1 MQELTAIGVSPA
13 FPPLSLS
20 LYPSFPLSSLPSSPQ
35 IFSTMRDTELTQS
48 VLSNWFY
55 YKMREELLDI
65 LTACAYEWLN
75 LQR

>member
-1 MQELTAIGVSPA
+1 
-13 FPPLSLS
+13 
-20 LYPSFPLSSLPSSPQ
+20 
-35 IFSTMRDTELTQS
+35 MRDTELTQS